1 MHAIVM
7 ANAGAGPSETPR
19 GDKRVVRAY
28 ETPITAPAA
37 KAQRTDAAAS
47 GGGGGGSGSSISA
60 LLAQLKTT
68 VAALKA
74 ADPSSFNCTQAEE
87 VSSAG
92 LALFSFS
99 RDLQELQAAREAER
113 CQQVVDETPL
123 PFDLLVHALAYLP
136 TKDLAAAAQVSRHFS
151 SAIPE
156 VVKQR
161 LERILSRF
169 TLGRGETYCTD
180 LLQRVEA
187 DVKLAKEGIQSI
199 KTTMS
204 DTDFNKV
211 VDQLRGTGRQ
221 VIMAVHE
228 DLWPKTDAMQGT
240 QRGSQLLQ
248 VLNLNWLP
256 QDELVKHLE
265 TVLSSLSNHED
276 TSSCPIVALSLMKQ
290 MPVVVIERHLPEL
303 MWWATNQPCVLNA
316 EFALSTLALLPAET
330 LRLANVEAE
339 LAASPL
345 ATSGVHGH
353 RDSLAK
359 LLLSIR
365 SA

>member
-1 MHAIVM
+1 M
-7 ANAGAGPSETPR
+7 ADAGAGPSETPR
-19 GDKRVVRAY
+19 GDKRVMRDY

-37 KAQRTDAAAS
+37 KAQRTEAATS
-47 GGGGGGSGSSISA
+47 GGSSISA

-68 VAALKA
+68 VAALTA

-123 PFDLLVHALAYLP
+123 PFDELVHTLTFLP

-151 SAIPE
+151 RAVPE

-169 TLGRGETYCTD
+169 TLGWGETYCTD

-187 DVKLAKEGIQSI
+187 DVKLAKEGIQTIES
-199 KTTMS
+199 TMS
-204 DTDFNKV
+204 DKDFNKV
-211 VDQLRGTGRQ
+211 IGQLRAMGKQ
-221 VIMAVHE
+221 VILVHE
-228 DLWPKTDAMQGT
+228 DLRPKVDAMQGV
-240 QRGSQLLQ
+240 RRSALLQ
-248 VLNLNWLP
+248 VLNQTGLP

-265 TVLSSLSNHED
+265 TVLSILSNHED
-276 TSSCPIVALSLMKQ
+276 TSTCPMDALGLMEQ

-303 MWWATNQPCVLNA
+303 MWWAANQPCVHTA
-316 EFALSTLALLPAET
+316 EFALHSLECLPVET

-345 ATSGVHGH
+345 ATSDLRRH

>member
-1 MHAIVM
+1 M
-7 ANAGAGPSETPR
+7 ADAGSGPSETPR
-19 GDKRVVRAY
+19 GDKRVVRGY
-28 ETPITAPAA
+28 ETPITVPAA
-37 KAQRTDAAAS
+37 KAQRTEAAVS
-47 GGGGGGSGSSISA
+47 GGGGGGGGSSISA

-68 VAALKA
+68 VAALEA
-74 ADPSSFNCTQAEE
+74 ADPSSFSCTQAEE

-123 PFDLLVHALAYLP
+123 PFDMLVHALAYLP

-151 SAIPE
+151 RAIPE

-169 TLGRGETYCTD
+169 TLERGETYCTD

-187 DVKLAKEGIQSI
+187 DFKLAKEGIPSI
-199 KTTMS
+199 ESTMS
-204 DTDFNKV
+204 DKDFNKV
-211 VDQLRGTGRQ
+211 AGQLRGMGKQ

-228 DLWPKTDAMQGT
+228 DLRPKVDAMQGV
-240 QRGSQLLQ
+240 RRSALLQ
-248 VLNLNWLP
+248 VLNQTGLP

-265 TVLSSLSNHED
+265 TVVSILSNHED
-276 TSSCPIVALSLMKQ
+276 KGVCPIFALGLMEQ
-290 MPVVVIERHLPEL
+290 MPVVDIERHLPEL

>member
-1 MHAIVM
+1 M
-7 ANAGAGPSETPR
+7 ADAGSGPSETPR
-19 GDKRVVRAY
+19 GDKRVVRGY

-37 KAQRTDAAAS
+37 KAQRTEAATS
-47 GGGGGGSGSSISA
+47 GGSSISA

-68 VAALKA
+68 VAALTA

-123 PFDLLVHALAYLP
+123 PFDELVHTLTFLP

-180 LLQRVEA
+180 LLQGVEA
-187 DVKLAKEGIQSI
+187 DVKLAKEGIQTIES
-199 KTTMS
+199 TMS
-204 DTDFNKV
+204 EEAFIKV
-211 VDQLRGTGRQ
+211 VHQLRGMGKQ
-221 VIMAVHE
+221 VIVAVHE
-228 DLWPKTDAMQGT
+228 DLWPKADALPGE
-240 QRGSQLLQ
+240 RRSALLG
-248 VLNLNWLP
+248 VLDLARLP

-265 TVLSSLSNHED
+265 TVLSILSNHED
-276 TSSCPIVALSLMKQ
+276 TSTCPMDALGLMEQ

-303 MWWATNQPCVLNA
+303 MWWAANQPCVHTA
-316 EFALSTLALLPAET
+316 EFALHSLECLPVET

-345 ATSGVHGH
+345 ATSDLRRH

>member
-1 MHAIVM
+1 M

-87 VSSAG
+87 VSSAR
-92 LALFSFS
+92 LALFSVS
-99 RDLQELQAAREAER
+99 LGVQKLQAAREAER

-123 PFDLLVHALAYLP
+123 PFDELVHTLTFLP

-169 TLGRGETYCTD
+169 TLGWGETYCTD

-187 DVKLAKEGIQSI
+187 DVKLAKEGIQTIES
-199 KTTMS
+199 TMS
-204 DTDFNKV
+204 DKDFNKV
-211 VDQLRGTGRQ
+211 IGQLRAMGKQ
-221 VIMAVHE
+221 VILVHE
-228 DLWPKTDAMQGT
+228 DLRPKVDAMQGA
-240 QRGSQLLQ
+240 RRSALLQ
-248 VLNLNWLP
+248 VLSRLP

-276 TSSCPIVALSLMKQ
+276 TSTCPMDALGLMEQ

-303 MWWATNQPCVLNA
+303 MWWAANQPCVHTA
-316 EFALSTLALLPAET
+316 EFALHSLECLPVET

-345 ATSGVHGH
+345 ATSDNRRH
-353 RDSLAK
+353 RDSLVK
-359 LLLSIR
+359 LLRSIR